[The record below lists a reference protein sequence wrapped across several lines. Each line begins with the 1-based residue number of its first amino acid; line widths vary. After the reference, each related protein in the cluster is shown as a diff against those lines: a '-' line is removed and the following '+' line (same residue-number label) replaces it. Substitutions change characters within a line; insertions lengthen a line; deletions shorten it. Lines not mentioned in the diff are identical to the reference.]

1 MSKSLARDPAGAAAV
16 HLAKAELDQAE
27 GAVVRAQRSLA
38 RLREAHGRTIGTAIA
53 RHREAAAAAVAGAA
67 GILAQAEAAAAREH
81 AELPDVV
88 TYSAAILGVITAAHR
103 SAARQRNGSDRE
115 FSKAAAAMAA
125 RAALPQPAAPT
136 KWTGKLSDIAGDRIV
151 DDGLIPIPIKPGSSH
166 TTQRI
171 PAAIAN
177 GAVRAPAEPF
187 RLSAAAVTA
196 TARLLRKK

>member
-67 GILAQAEAAAAREH
+67 GILAEAEAAAAREYV
-81 AELPDVV
+81 ELPDVV
-88 TYSAAILGVITAAHR
+88 TYSAAILGVITAAQR
-103 SAARQRNGSDRE
+103 SAVRQRAAPDRE
-115 FSKAAAAMAA
+115 FSKAAAAMSA
-125 RAALPQPAAPT
+125 RAAPPQPAAPT
-136 KWTGKLSDIAGDRIV
+136 KWTGRLSDITGGEL
-151 DDGLIPIPIKPGSSH
+151 DDGLTPIPIKPGSSA

-177 GAVRAPAEPF
+177 GAASAPAAPL
-187 RLSAAAVTA
+187 RLSAAAVGA
-196 TARLLRKK
+196 VARSILRK